1 MQSCHLH
8 KLLAG
13 SFSAC
18 SASRG
23 LASAA
28 QRTSPAVPPSLF
40 SALQDSDLRVETS
53 FDNRETTIGIGYQPK
68 IRALLVDA
76 AGTLISPSEPAAQ
89 VVLLPLSSLFP
100 TKDCCTDLL
109 NHIFLFGQ
117 VYLRHAV
124 PYGCT
129 LTELQILE
137 NFRR

>member
-1 MQSCHLH
+1 MQSCRLH

-28 QRTSPAVPPSLF
+28 QRITPAVPPSLF
-40 SALQDSDLRVETS
+40 SAFQDSSLRVETS
-53 FDNRETTIGIGYQPK
+53 SDNRETTRDTGYQPR

-89 VVLLPLSSLFP
+89 VDSQKLVKHWCHSR
-100 TKDCCTDLL
+100 DCYTD
-109 NHIFLFGQ
+109 G
-117 VYLRHAV
+117 
-124 PYGCT
+124 
-129 LTELQILE
+129 
-137 NFRR
+137 

>member
-1 MQSCHLH
+1 MQCCHLH

-28 QRTSPAVPPSLF
+28 QRTTPATPLSLF
-40 SALQDSDLRVETS
+40 SALQDSTLRLERS
-53 FDNRETTIGIGYQPK
+53 FDSRETTRSIGYQPR

-89 VVLLPLSSLFP
+89 VVGEREERGRERDIY
-100 TKDCCTDLL
+100 KK
-109 NHIFLFGQ
+109 N
-117 VYLRHAV
+117 Y
-124 PYGCT
+124 
-129 LTELQILE
+129 
-137 NFRR
+137 